1 MVAFF
6 SCPVRKFSSGWLSV
20 PALLRKLWCFRRDCK
35 DEREP
40 EGRSPKTEVEE
51 GDAAPQE
58 KGQQVTG
65 L

>member
-1 MVAFF
+1 M
-6 SCPVRKFSSGWLSV
+6 FSSGWLSV

-51 GDAAPQE
+51 GDTAPQE
-58 KGQQVTG
+58 KGQQATG